1 MMRQRARQN
10 NEEVLLRYNPALDMT
25 CITEADDQEAEEV
38 IELHA
43 AEERNVAVR
52 GLVASGKLVATG
64 GKTVGLVLVVP
75 TMVYTL
81 LINCLQVANSIW
93 GKWPN
98 QNPPQVTYVSGL
110 DGLLV
115 PTIAY
120 PQYVSPFSQFCPLQ
134 KMDDWAEACAETT
147 TDGSP
152 LDDMRNM
159 LKCMHDRG
167 DFLGCDANAG
177 AWLRASIDGGVG

>member
-1 MMRQRARQN
+1 
-10 NEEVLLRYNPALDMT
+10 
-25 CITEADDQEAEEV
+25 
-38 IELHA
+38 
-43 AEERNVAVR
+43 
-52 GLVASGKLVATG
+52 LVATG

-177 AWLRASIDGGVG
+177 AWLENLTERRQIMEFYADRRQIANSPGEERDCQKPKFRHSEWFWQSCVILHDHPSRRYYSIPQQAS